1 MMTMTNDTQ
10 NDVQDDY
17 QIKVSIA
24 EDGSC
29 DITVINGKISD
40 PVLCEHVAELE
51 RAVNAKATWIVP
63 ALSGAGK
70 SMQVSLLDPPD
81 AKTQPDAAC

>member
-1 MMTMTNDTQ
+1 MTMPNDTQ

-29 DITVINGKISD
+29 DITVINGNMSD
-40 PVLCEHVAELE
+40 PVLRENVAELE
-51 RAVNAKATWIVP
+51 RAVNAQATWIVP
-63 ALSGAGK
+63 AFSGSGK
-70 SMQVSLLDPPD
+70 TMAVRRLDFNLDIDMEGVS
-81 AKTQPDAAC
+81 